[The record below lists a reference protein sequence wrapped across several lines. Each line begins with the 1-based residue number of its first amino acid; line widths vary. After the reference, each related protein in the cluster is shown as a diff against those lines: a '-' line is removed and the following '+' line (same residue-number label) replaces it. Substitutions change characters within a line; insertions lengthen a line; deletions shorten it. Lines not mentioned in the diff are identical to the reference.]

1 MNDRQQQPTHGERLT
16 ALETALKFHMRS
28 CDRKGS
34 IQIALLI
41 AIMGALMSGMG
52 VHFLGGGLVH

>member
-1 MNDRQQQPTHGERLT
+1 MPESPTHGERIT
-16 ALETALKFHMRS
+16 ALETILRLHIKS

-41 AIMGALMSGMG
+41 AIMGAILSGMG
-52 VHFLGGGLVH
+52 VHLLGGTPTH